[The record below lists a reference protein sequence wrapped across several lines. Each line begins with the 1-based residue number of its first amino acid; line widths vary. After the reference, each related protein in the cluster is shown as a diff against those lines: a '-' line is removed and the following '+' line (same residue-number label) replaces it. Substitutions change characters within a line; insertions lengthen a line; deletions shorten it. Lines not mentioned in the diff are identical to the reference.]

1 MSVLLNEIWG
11 MACLFWSRDCKL
23 PHGPLRPWRSEGQA
37 HKWWPWKGYKNVQ
50 NTEGR
55 QFGPPLPKAKPLVA
69 VEYHVYIIY
78 IYITIIIYIYYLCR
92 SVFFFFSGLHQW
104 ASMMLTSEWNCSCRT
119 ICNRIKLCSSE
130 EFPFESYEGHVPL
143 LRLRDNGENGWF
155 HDQSHEKY
163 HYHIPLYWLVNY
175 GCPYCIL
182 LCGLSNK
189 HQ

>member
-1 MSVLLNEIWG
+1 M
-11 MACLFWSRDCKL
+11 
-23 PHGPLRPWRSEGQA
+23 
-37 HKWWPWKGYKNVQ
+37 Q

-130 EFPFESYEGHVPL
+130 EFPFEAMKAMYPSFAS
-143 LRLRDNGENGWF
+143 DNGENGWF

-163 HYHIPLYWLVNY
+163 HYHHIPLYWLVNY